1 MTETSLINLP
11 KEVKDYYEKG
21 VAAVQRGNFAYAV
34 ELFSAALALKEDFA
48 EARFYLWLSL
58 WENSKRHSNIFTM
71 LLGKITGSLL
81 MMQALS
87 MQKTGKI
94 SQAIYKYEKAMR
106 ADPGNTTVLNS
117 IADCF
122 ISEGQTWNAIKI
134 LEGVPMINNNDFKA
148 LKKLAGLYKS
158 MENYDKARA
167 FYSAVLKVN
176 PNDLEAEQ
184 GIKELD
190 AINTLNRSFDNPQ

>member
-58 WENSKRHSNIFTM
+58 WENSKHHSNIFTK

-106 ADPGNTTVLNS
+106 ADPGNITVLNS

-134 LEGVPMINNNDFKA
+134 LEGVPMIDNNDFKA
-148 LKKLAGLYKS
+148 LNKLAGLYKS

-167 FYSAVLKVN
+167 FYLAVLKVN
-176 PNDLEAEQ
+176 ANDLEAEQ

-190 AINTLNRSFDNPQ
+190 AIKTLNKSFDNPQ